1 MRKITRRG
9 ERAGLLE
16 LEGPDESFRPEIDL
30 ETVDIPEP
38 MLEAQADAETSG
50 PFLRAKQR
58 VPVRRRGSSRF
69 SWKNRWVRLAT
80 ALAVVATLGLL
91 AGTVW
96 ETEAL
101 MQHNSHF
108 LLASTQNIQIAG
120 NRVVPN
126 SQVLTFFAPD
136 LGRSIFHVPLAKRQ
150 AELEDIDWVR
160 TATVMRLWPNRL
172 RINLV
177 ERAPVAFAR
186 DGNTVRLVDDDGI
199 LLDLPNAVAQHY
211 SFPVISGISSSDPV
225 STRAARMQMYRQFL
239 HALDADG
246 GHVSATLSEVD
257 LSDPEDIRAIFA
269 GGPRNPTVHFGDTD
283 FLARYGEYQSHLTEW
298 LQQYP
303 QLRSVDMRYG
313 KQVVLDMG
321 AASTSAPQ
329 AATPQT
335 VAPKTG
341 ITDTVPHANTPSHIL
356 ATKTKTK
363 SRPRS
368 RLAKH
373 SSKTRKPVYER
384 GHTVRD
390 PIAHVVSGL

>member
-1 MRKITRRG
+1 
-9 ERAGLLE
+9 
-16 LEGPDESFRPEIDL
+16 
-30 ETVDIPEP
+30 
-38 MLEAQADAETSG
+38 
-50 PFLRAKQR
+50 
-58 VPVRRRGSSRF
+58 
-69 SWKNRWVRLAT
+69 
-80 ALAVVATLGLL
+80 
-91 AGTVW
+91 
-96 ETEAL
+96 
-101 MQHNSHF
+101 
-108 LLASTQNIQIAG
+108 
-120 NRVVPN
+120 VVPN

-136 LGRSIFHVPLAKRQ
+136 LGHSIFHVPLAKRQ

-177 ERAPVAFAR
+177 ERTPVAFAR

-246 GHVSATLSEVD
+246 GHVTATLSEVD

-321 AASTSAPQ
+321 TASTSAPQ

-341 ITDTVPHANTPSHIL
+341 ITGTVPHANTPSHIL

-363 SRPRS
+363 ARPRS